1 MSSVKRYLVSVLYF
15 TTTIPAL
22 PLSPSP
28 SGLDPSNRLRQST
41 LLCESEQYPPAIQP
55 QAQMSDE
62 KMTTSSSFAGDVL
75 SDSRSP
81 PFRSTYRPAHSFI
94 PARPP
99 PASSSCPRSQ
109 SYRYVRPRGLRI
121 WNLLKKWS
129 PLLAYAA
136 TSLGFVL
143 AIAFWKTQVFDGLD
157 QLSHWLRNDEYFGF
171 AVLFCLIFITTF
183 PPLPLYS
190 TLITLSGYTY
200 GPWIGAVISYAA
212 ALSGATVVFFLSR
225 TFLRERIARWLQSTR
240 GLCRAVRAIERK
252 PQLLFLV
259 RVAPYPYNV
268 LNALLAATTLSMK
281 TYVICTGLSLFKV
294 IVHTSIGA
302 GIRSF
307 SANKE
312 DNTSGTEEKED
323 GWSRVWTIGG
333 IVLCI
338 ALFIY
343 LSWVARRA
351 VDDELDDETEPS
363 GSTSEERLAFLSPDV
378 PLEDDCPLAPVRS
391 PPVSIPFA
399 GDHVRSTTH
408 FARPRSLST

>member
-1 MSSVKRYLVSVLYF
+1 MADENASD
-15 TTTIPAL
+15 I
-22 PLSPSP
+22 
-28 SGLDPSNRLRQST
+28 PSNSR
-41 LLCESEQYPPAIQP
+41 
-55 QAQMSDE
+55 
-62 KMTTSSSFAGDVL
+62 TS
-75 SDSRSP
+75 
-81 PFRSTYRPAHSFI
+81 PFRSTHRPAHSFI
-94 PARPP
+94 PARLPP
-99 PASSSCPRSQ
+99 PSSSCPRSQ

-129 PLLAYAA
+129 PVLAYGA

-157 QLSHWLRNDEYFGF
+157 KLSHWLRNDEYFGF

-200 GPWIGAVISYAA
+200 GPWTGAVISYAA
-212 ALSGATVVFFLSR
+212 ALSGAIVVFALSR
-225 TFLRERIARWLQSTR
+225 AFLRERIARWLQSTR
-240 GLCRAVRAIERK
+240 GLFRVVRAIERK

-268 LNALLAATTLSMK
+268 MNALLAATTLSMK

-307 SANKE
+307 SANKA
-312 DNTSGTEEKED
+312 SGTEDKED
-323 GWSRVWTIGG
+323 GWGRVWTVGG
-333 IVLCI
+333 ILLCV
-338 ALFIY
+338 ALFVY

-363 GSTSEERLAFLSPDV
+363 SSTSEERVAFLSPDV
-378 PLEDDCPLAPVRS
+378 PLEDDVASHPYGRLPPASRS
-391 PPVSIPFA
+391 REIMSEAQLVS
-399 GDHVRSTTH
+399 DHLVLSRRSDMGID
-408 FARPRSLST
+408 AA